1 VVALPCFALCQEL
14 SSIRASRRKNCCKE
28 GCDCSSDKC
37 PCRMM
42 GVNCHKEGVES
53 EQGCGCRLPE
63 DGSKGPCANP
73 HGRYYFDPDEA
84 TQPSLFSPY

>member
-1 VVALPCFALCQEL
+1 MLSRQEL

-37 PCRMM
+37 PCVAM

-73 HGRYYFDPDEA
+73 YGRYYFDPEEA
-84 TQPSLFSPY
+84 PSTTSLDC